1 MSKSMMAT
9 LYRETHVDEAVVEV
23 EAEQRG
29 GHTGVVLD
37 SGCDGIL
44 DDGEN
49 GGARRVVK
57 GGGERGGSGGG
68 VCRGNHGSRM
78 EAAQAAAAA
87 EYKTI
92 EEVECG
98 GRHG

>member
-57 GGGERGGSGGG
+57 GGGERGGSGM
-68 VCRGNHGSRM
+68 CRGNNGSRM
-78 EAAQAAAAA
+78 EAAQAEA
-87 EYKTI
+87 E
-92 EEVECG
+92 
-98 GRHG
+98 